1 MEIGSPAND
10 AGDED
15 NSLPA
20 LWELDS
26 PEYEC
31 DCPGPPPP
39 PFRIPPPP
47 RPPFLSELP
56 DCPEVVIADYESCD
70 VMTVSTRPYI
80 LCFSSHLLSTLER
93 LLPPP
98 AKMLARFLLGAASNN
113 LALEVVR
120 QCSQEVERQD
130 IWPFLWP
137 SLSTNVNKLSGV
149 GRRGGEGR

>member
-10 AGDED
+10 AGEAD

-47 RPPFLSELP
+47 RPPFLSEVA
-56 DCPEVVIADYESCD
+56 DCSEVTIADYESCD
-70 VMTVSTRPYI
+70 VMTVSV
-80 LCFSSHLLSTLER
+80 H
-93 LLPPP
+93 
-98 AKMLARFLLGAASNN
+98 
-113 LALEVVR
+113 V
-120 QCSQEVERQD
+120 
-130 IWPFLWP
+130 
-137 SLSTNVNKLSGV
+137 
-149 GRRGGEGR
+149 